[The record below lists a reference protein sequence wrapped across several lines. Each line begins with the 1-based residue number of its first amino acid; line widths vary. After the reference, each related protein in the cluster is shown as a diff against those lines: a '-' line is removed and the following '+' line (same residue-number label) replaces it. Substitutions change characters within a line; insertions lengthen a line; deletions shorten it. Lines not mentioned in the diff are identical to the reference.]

1 MSGHAGTP
9 KTKRS
14 KHEPSERESAVT
26 ASVTDEPTGTPKE
39 RNFLISVERGV
50 LLRIEAAAIL
60 LGIGRTK
67 MYELIRRGQIPVVR
81 IGRRTLVHR
90 ADLEHFGQAQR
101 DRTNVARIHAD
112 AAEDPLP
119 TGLRDRDMS

>member
-1 MSGHAGTP
+1 VRGPPDAP
-9 KTKRS
+9 RLKRFS
-14 KHEPSERESAVT
+14 HQPVEHGLPL
-26 ASVTDEPTGTPKE
+26 VTDDRPTVTPQE
-39 RNFLISVERGV
+39 RNLLISIERGV

-90 ADLEHFGQAQR
+90 ADLEHFGQTHR
-101 DRTNVARIHAD
+101 DTTYLATVPTDVTNNR
-112 AAEDPLP
+112 PTP
-119 TGLRDRDMS
+119 TGFRDPDMS

>member
-1 MSGHAGTP
+1 MNDDMRG
-9 KTKRS
+9 
-14 KHEPSERESAVT
+14 
-26 ASVTDEPTGTPKE
+26 ASSRD

-67 MYELIRRGQIPVVR
+67 MYELIARGRIPVVR

-90 ADLEHFGQAQR
+90 EDLEGFAQEQR
-101 DRTNVARIHAD
+101 SRQGHVGGTS
-112 AAEDPLP
+112 
-119 TGLRDRDMS
+119 T